1 MSMARIAKFKVPDVI
16 TVDFETKGIQRRPE
30 YPPKPVGVSIIM
42 PGERKSTYYAWGHPT
57 KNNCTEKQGHAK
69 VKEAWELARTKKI
82 GLLFQNGKF
91 DVDVAEVHC
100 GVKRLDWSLYHDTM
114 FLIFLSDPHAE
125 TYSLKPAAERILG
138 MPPEEQDA
146 VKEWVLAHKREI
158 SQKYG
163 LAKDFTPSEWGAYIC
178 EAPGDLVGKYAD
190 GDTIRTLKLFKHL
203 YPDVWARGMAESYD
217 RERKLMPILMDN
229 ERAGMRID
237 VPGLE
242 RDIEQY
248 RSARTTADNWLRKTL
263 KAPDLNID
271 SDKDMA
277 AALKRAGVVT
287 DFVKT
292 PTGQDSVS
300 KKNLTA
306 DLFNDKRVFATF
318 GYRNRLTTCLT
329 MFMERWHSIGHR
341 TGYINTTWNQ
351 VRQSRSSGNN
361 GTRTGR
367 PSTSD
372 PNFLNLSKSWYD
384 KNDGYVHPK
393 HLKSLPELPLVR
405 KYILPDPGG
414 VFLHRDY
421 NQQELRLLAHFENDK
436 LMDAYNANPRMDVHQ
451 FVVDAVYEILG
462 LKLER
467 RAAKVVNFG
476 LLYGMGLG
484 KLSEDMDT
492 DVETAKR
499 IKKAQLS
506 ALPGLKA
513 LQDDIN
519 ALAKGGQPIH
529 TFGGREYY
537 PEPSKIIN
545 GRLVDFIYK
554 LLNYLIQGSAAD
566 FTKEAIIRY
575 HDVRKDSRFLVTVY
589 DEINISA
596 PKGSVKREMKALRE
610 AMEGIPNVDVP
621 MLTDGKSGLT
631 WGDLA
636 KYED

>member
-1 MSMARIAKFKVPDVI
+1 
-16 TVDFETKGIQRRPE
+16 
-30 YPPKPVGVSIIM
+30 M
-42 PGERKSTYYAWGHPT
+42 PGERKYTYYAWGHPT